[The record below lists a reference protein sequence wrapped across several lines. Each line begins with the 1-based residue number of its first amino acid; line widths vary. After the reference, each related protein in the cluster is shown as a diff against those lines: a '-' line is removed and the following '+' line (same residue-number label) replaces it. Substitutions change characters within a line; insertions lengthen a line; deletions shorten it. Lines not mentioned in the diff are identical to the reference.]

1 MTHAALLG
9 TQVHQIVFVGFDL
22 DRDAFGDLHAEIGKL
37 IDLVRIVGQK
47 TQFLCTE
54 ISEDLCTDVV
64 FAQVSGKA
72 QGNIGVQGV
81 KAFLLQLI
89 SLEFIDETDPSAFL
103 AHVEEDASAFFFDL
117 GHGCCQLIAAV
128 AA

>member
-1 MTHAALLG
+1 MAHAALLG

-54 ISEDLCTDVV
+54 ISEDLSTDVV

-72 QGNIGVQGV
+72 
-81 KAFLLQLI
+81 
-89 SLEFIDETDPSAFL
+89 
-103 AHVEEDASAFFFDL
+103 
-117 GHGCCQLIAAV
+117 
-128 AA
+128 

>member
-54 ISEDLCTDVV
+54 ISEDLSTDVV

-81 KAFLLQLI
+81 KAFFLQFI
-89 SLEFIDETDPSAFL
+89 SLEFIDETDPSG
-103 AHVEEDASAFFFDL
+103 SAP
-117 GHGCCQLIAAV
+117 G
-128 AA
+128 